1 MPATS
6 ARIVPLIA
14 LASRD
19 SSAAANV
26 TWPSATAIATRGVIA
41 CVSVPSGPFT
51 VILSVRDL
59 DVDTLRDLDRYSCN
73 SRHVSLRRVRLRHVA
88 DDFAAHALGAGL
100 AIRHHAA

>member
-26 TWPSATAIATRGVIA
+26 IWPSATVIATRGVVA

-51 VILSVRDL
+51 VILSAAIWMS
-59 DVDTLRDLDRYSCN
+59 TP
-73 SRHVSLRRVRLRHVA
+73 
-88 DDFAAHALGAGL
+88 FATSTGTR
-100 AIRHHAA
+100 AIRDMFLSAVSGYAT